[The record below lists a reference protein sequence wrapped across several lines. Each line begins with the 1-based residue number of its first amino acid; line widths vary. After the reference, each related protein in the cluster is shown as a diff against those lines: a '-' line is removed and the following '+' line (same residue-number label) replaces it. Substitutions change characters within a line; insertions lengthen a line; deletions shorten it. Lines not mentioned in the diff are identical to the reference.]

1 MGCGDEVIKMK
12 KDRIL
17 SNILFFFGIVLL
29 LYTVYAFVY
38 QTILTAQIDWSIL
51 KGEDLADVRS
61 YVILNYVTIAVKLV
75 IASYGI
81 YCKKHVDEAIN
92 PLFTFTILFT
102 IFAILE
108 TISMFNTLHLEGATI
123 KDIMDHFKYLVS
135 TVSIDLIVAAF
146 YLVVT
151 LLLKFD
157 DWRSQK
163 DE

>member
-1 MGCGDEVIKMK
+1 MK

-29 LYTVYAFVY
+29 LYSLYSFIY
-38 QTILTAQIDWSIL
+38 QTYLTSRIDWSIL
-51 KGEDLADVRS
+51 KGDDLSDVRS
-61 YVILNYVTIAVKLV
+61 YVILNYVNIAVKII

-92 PLFTFTILFT
+92 PLFTFTVFFV
-102 IFAILE
+102 IFVILE
-108 TISMFNTLHLEGATI
+108 TMSTINTINGVTI
-123 KDIMDHFKYLVS
+123 KEILDHYKYMVS
-135 TVSIDLIVAAF
+135 TGAIDLIVAVF

-151 LLLKFD
+151 LILKFD

-163 DE
+163 EE

>member
-1 MGCGDEVIKMK
+1 MK

-29 LYTVYAFVY
+29 AYTLYSFIY
-38 QTILTAQIDWSIL
+38 QTILTSQINWWIL
-51 KGEDLADVRS
+51 KADDLIDLRS
-61 YVILNYVTIAVKLV
+61 YVILTYVTIAVKIV

-92 PLFTFTILFT
+92 PLFTFTVFFALFV
-102 IFAILE
+102 ILE
-108 TISMFNTLHLEGATI
+108 VM
-123 KDIMDHFKYLVS
+123 S
-135 TVSIDLIVAAF
+135 TVNTINGIPFKEILENYKYIVATAAIDLIVAVF

-163 DE
+163 D

>member
-1 MGCGDEVIKMK
+1 MK

-29 LYTVYAFVY
+29 LYTLYSFVY
-38 QTILTAQIDWSIL
+38 QTYLTVQINWSSL
-51 KGEDLADVRS
+51 KGDDLTDLRS
-61 YVILNYVTIAVKLV
+61 YTILNYVNIAVKIV

-92 PLFTFTILFT
+92 PLFTFTVFFS
-102 IFAILE
+102 IFVALE
-108 TISMFNTLHLEGATI
+108 TMSTINTINGVSL
-123 KDIMDHFKYLVS
+123 KDIMDHFKYLVA
-135 TVSIDLIVAAF
+135 TASIDLIVAVF

-151 LLLKFD
+151 IMLKYD

-163 DE
+163 EE

>member
-1 MGCGDEVIKMK
+1 MK

-29 LYTVYAFVY
+29 LYTIYAFIY
-38 QTILTAQIDWSIL
+38 QTYLTVQIDWGSL
-51 KGEDLADVRS
+51 KGSELTDLRS
-61 YVILNYVTIAVKLV
+61 YVILNYVTIAVKIV

-92 PLFTFTILFT
+92 PLFTFTVL
-102 IFAILE
+102 FAIFVALDTMS
-108 TISMFNTLHLEGATI
+108 TINTINGVSFKE
-123 KDIMDHFKYLVS
+123 IMDHFKYLVA
-135 TVSIDLIVAAF
+135 TTTIDLIVATF

-151 LLLKFD
+151 LMLKFD

-163 DE
+163 EE

>member
-1 MGCGDEVIKMK
+1 MK

-17 SNILFFFGIVLL
+17 SNILFIFGIVLL
-29 LYTVYAFVY
+29 LYTIYAFTY
-38 QTILTAQIDWSIL
+38 QTYLTVQIDWSSL
-51 KGEDLADVRS
+51 KGDELTDLRS
-61 YVILNYVTIAVKLV
+61 HVILNYVTIAVKIV

-92 PLFTFTILFT
+92 PLFTFTVLFAV
-102 IFAILE
+102 FVALE
-108 TISMFNTLHLEGATI
+108 TMSTVNTINGVSFKEI
-123 KDIMDHFKYLVS
+123 IDNFKYIVA
-135 TVSIDLIVAAF
+135 TTSIDLIVAVF

-151 LLLKFD
+151 LMLKYD

>member
-1 MGCGDEVIKMK
+1 MK

-29 LYTVYAFVY
+29 LYSLYAFIY
-38 QTILTAQIDWSIL
+38 QTYLTVQIDWSIL
-51 KGEDLADVRS
+51 SGDVLSDVRS
-61 YVILNYVTIAVKLV
+61 YVILNYVNIAVKII

-92 PLFTFTILFT
+92 PLFTFTVFFV
-102 IFAILE
+102 IFVILE
-108 TISMFNTLHLEGATI
+108 TMSTINTINGVTI
-123 KDIMDHFKYLVS
+123 KEILDHYKYMVS
-135 TVSIDLIVAAF
+135 TAIIDLIVATF

-163 DE
+163 EE

>member
-1 MGCGDEVIKMK
+1 MK

-17 SNILFFFGIVLL
+17 SNILFVFGIILL
-29 LYTVYAFVY
+29 LYTIYAFAY
-38 QTILTAQIDWSIL
+38 QTYLTVQIDWSSL
-51 KGEDLADVRS
+51 KGDELTDLRS
-61 YVILNYVTIAVKLV
+61 YVILNYVTIAVKIV

-92 PLFTFTILFT
+92 PLFTFTVLFV
-102 IFAILE
+102 IFVALE
-108 TISMFNTLHLEGATI
+108 TMSTVNTINGVSFKE
-123 KDIMDHFKYLVS
+123 IMDHFKYIVA
-135 TVSIDLIVAAF
+135 TASIDLIVAVF

-151 LLLKFD
+151 LMLKYD

>member
-1 MGCGDEVIKMK
+1 MK

-29 LYTVYAFVY
+29 LYTIFGFIY
-38 QTILTAQIDWSIL
+38 QTILTAQIDWSAF
-51 KGEDLADVRS
+51 KGSDLTDVRS
-61 YVILNYVTIAVKLV
+61 YVILNYVNIAFKIV

-92 PLFTFTILFT
+92 PLFTFTIFFT

-108 TISMFNTLHLEGATI
+108 AMSMFNTLHIEGATL
-123 KDIMDHFKYLVS
+123 KDIMDHFKYLVA
-135 TVSIDLIVAAF
+135 TASIDLIVAAF

-151 LLLKFD
+151 ILLKVD

>member
-1 MGCGDEVIKMK
+1 MK

-17 SNILFFFGIVLL
+17 SNILFVFGIILL
-29 LYTVYAFVY
+29 LYTIYAFVY
-38 QTILTAQIDWSIL
+38 QTYLTVQIDWSSL
-51 KGEDLADVRS
+51 KEDELTDLRS
-61 YVILNYVTIAVKLV
+61 YVILNYVTIAVKIV

-92 PLFTFTILFT
+92 PLFTFTVLFV
-102 IFAILE
+102 IFVALE
-108 TISMFNTLHLEGATI
+108 TMSTVNTINGVSFKE
-123 KDIMDHFKYLVS
+123 IMDHFKYIVA
-135 TVSIDLIVAAF
+135 TASIDLIVAVF

-151 LLLKFD
+151 LMLKYD